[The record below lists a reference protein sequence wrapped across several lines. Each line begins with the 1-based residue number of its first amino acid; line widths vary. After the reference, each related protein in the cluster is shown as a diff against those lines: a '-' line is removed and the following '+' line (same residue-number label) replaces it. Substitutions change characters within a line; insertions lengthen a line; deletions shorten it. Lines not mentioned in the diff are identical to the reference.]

1 MTEQLS
7 VIMPVYNERYFVK
20 AAIEGVLRVKSPL
33 ISRLELI
40 VVDDG
45 STDGSRELLRELA
58 HDRPGAF
65 HYLEHERNLGKG
77 AAVRTGLQHA
87 TGTVTVIQDADLEY
101 DPQDLPRLLVPFIEQ
116 GADAVFGSRFLTS
129 EYRRVL
135 YFRHSLGNTLLTFLA
150 SLITDLNLSDMETCY
165 KAVRTDLLK
174 SIPLRS
180 SDFRFE
186 PEITIKLAKRG
197 ARLFEVPISYA
208 GRTYAEGKKIGFRD
222 GFLAIAA
229 MLRWWIIDDLYRS
242 DEYGSQI
249 LTDMASTPHF
259 NRWMADT
266 VRPFIGARVLEVGAG
281 IGNLSRQL
289 VPRERYTATE
299 VNPHYLRYLRNQ
311 SEGKPY
317 MDVQP
322 FDLEDRADARRLSG
336 EYDTVLCLNVLEHVS
351 DENGALLNLHTV
363 LAPDGRAVILVPQNP
378 KLYGTLDEVLGHV
391 KRYSRLE
398 LHEALEKNGFAVEQ
412 ILDFNRMT
420 TPAWW
425 INGILLRRKHF
436 SRVQLKIVNH
446 LIWLFRLLE
455 RVLPWHGTSLIA
467 VARRRAEPEKDSAI
481 ASFGDA

>member
-1 MTEQLS
+1 
-7 VIMPVYNERYFVK
+7 MPVYNERYLVK
-20 AAIEGVLRVKSPL
+20 TAIERVLRVESPL

-45 STDGSRELLRELA
+45 STDGSRELLREFA
-58 HDRPGAF
+58 QERPGAF
-65 HYLEHERNLGKG
+65 LLLEHERNLGKG
-77 AAVRTGLQHA
+77 AAVRTGIERA

-101 DPQDLPRLLVPFIEQ
+101 DPQDLPRLLVPFKEH

-135 YFRHSLGNTLLTFLA
+135 YFRHSLGNTLLTLLA

-165 KAVRTDLLK
+165 KAVRTELLK
-174 SIPLRS
+174 SIPIRS
-180 SDFRFE
+180 PDFRME
-186 PEITIKLAKRG
+186 PELTIKLAKRG

-208 GRTYAEGKKIGFRD
+208 GRTYDEGKKIGIRD
-222 GFLAIAA
+222 GFLAVVA
-229 MLRWWIIDDLYRS
+229 MLRWWIVDDIYRS

-266 VRPFIGARVLEVGAG
+266 VRPFVGARVLEVGAG
-281 IGNLSRQL
+281 IGNLSRHL
-289 VPRERYTATE
+289 APRERYTATD
-299 VNPHYLRYLRNQ
+299 VNPHYLRFLRNL
-311 SEGKPY
+311 SESKPY
-317 MDVQP
+317 LDVQP
-322 FDLEDRADARRLSG
+322 FDLASAADARRLLG
-336 EYDTVLCLNVLEHVS
+336 EYDTVLCLNVLEHVP
-351 DENGALLNLHTV
+351 DENRALLNLHAV
-363 LAPDGRAVILVPQNP
+363 LAADGRAVVLVPQNP

-398 LHEALEKNGFAVEQ
+398 LREALEKNGFCVEQ
-412 ILDFNRMT
+412 ILDFNRLT

-425 INGILLRRKHF
+425 INGKLLRRRHF

-446 LIWLFRLLE
+446 LTWLIRFLD

-467 VARRRAEPEKDSAI
+467 VARRGSEPEKDSALQSR
-481 ASFGDA
+481 AGLENSSTL

>member
-7 VIMPVYNERYFVK
+7 VIMPVYNERYLVK

-45 STDGSRELLRELA
+45 STDGTRELLREFA
-58 HDRPGAF
+58 NEHPGAF

-101 DPQDLPRLLVPFIEQ
+101 DPQDLPRLLVPFVEQ

-135 YFRHSLGNTLLTFLA
+135 YFRHSLGNALLTFLA

-174 SIPLRS
+174 SIPIRS

-222 GFLAIAA
+222 GFLAVAA
-229 MLRWWIIDDLYRS
+229 MLHWWIIDDLYRS
-242 DEYGSQI
+242 DEYGSEI

-266 VRPFIGARVLEVGAG
+266 VRPFVGARVLEVGAG

-289 VPRERYTATE
+289 VPRDRYTVTE

-322 FDLEDRADARRLSG
+322 FDLADPADARRLSG
-336 EYDTVLCLNVLEHVS
+336 EYDTILCLNGLENVA

-363 LAPDGRAVILVPQNP
+363 LAPEGRAVILVPQNP
-378 KLYGTLDEVLGHV
+378 KLYGALDQVLGHV
-391 KRYSRLE
+391 KRYTRLE
-398 LHEALEKNGFAVEQ
+398 LHEALEKNGFAVER

-420 TPAWW
+420 TPMWW
-425 INGILLRRKHF
+425 INGTLLRRKHF

-455 RVLPWHGTSLIA
+455 RILPWRGISLIA
-467 VARRRAEPEKDSAI
+467 VARRRAEPAKDKL
-481 ASFGDA
+481 GRR